1 MDTSTYILDCTHVS
15 KTFGKTHALSDAELH
30 CKEGEV
36 HCILGEN
43 GAGKSTLI
51 KILCGVHKPDPGAVI
66 KLDGKEISFS
76 SPSDAAAHGIVAVFQ
91 ELSIISGITVAENIF
106 LGVEPRRK
114 NHLIDYEKMNQEAL
128 RIMEYVGI
136 SGISPT
142 AMAGRLSLAER
153 QLLEVCKAVAKKP
166 RIIIFDEATSA
177 LSKKEVQILFTFI
190 KKLKSEGVTS
200 LFISHRMEELAQIV
214 DGGSVY
220 RDSHYIASFEWG
232 KVSEQQILNWIV
244 GREVRDIY
252 PPRNKVTTDEIA
264 LSIRHLSMGKKVRDV
279 SIDVRKGEILG
290 IAGLQ
295 GHGQTEF
302 LYTIF
307 GNYKDAT
314 GEIKVNGEPAKIKGI
329 PCAIQKGLSLV
340 PEERKLDGLM
350 LERSILENMTLMTL
364 KKHSRGGVLD
374 RKCELKSYA
383 DMQKLMQIK
392 AASPDTL
399 AGELSGGNQQKIVI
413 AKALLTDAPIILL
426 ADPTRG
432 IDIGAKLEIYRVI
445 NELAADGK
453 AVIYY
458 STELSELIYL
468 ANRVAVFVDGRIAA
482 VLEEDEISDMNVM
495 KYAMGAATVTKEG
508 GQKE

>member
-15 KTFGKTHALSDAELH
+15 KTFGRTQALTEAELH
-30 CKEGEV
+30 CKQGEI

-51 KILCGVHKPDPGAVI
+51 KILCGVHKPDPGTVI

-76 SPSDAAAHGIVAVFQ
+76 SPRDAAEHGIVAVFQ
-91 ELSIISGITVAENIF
+91 ELSIISEITVAENIF
-106 LGVEPRRK
+106 LGVEPRKKSR
-114 NHLIDYEKMNQEAL
+114 LIDYEKMNREAV
-128 RIMEYVGI
+128 RVMQYVGVE
-136 SGISPT
+136 GISPT
-142 AMAGRLSLAER
+142 AIAGRLPLAQR
-153 QLLEVCKAVAKKP
+153 QLLEVCKAVAKNP

-244 GREVRDIY
+244 GREVQDIY
-252 PPRNKVTTDEIA
+252 PPRNRVKSDEIA
-264 LSIRHLSMGKKVRDV
+264 LSIRHLSMGKKLRDI

-302 LYTIF
+302 LYTVF
-307 GNYKDAT
+307 GNYRDAT
-314 GEIKVNGEPAKIKGI
+314 GEIAINGKPAKIRGI
-329 PCAIQKGLSLV
+329 PSAIQKGLALV

-350 LERSILENMTLMTL
+350 LERSILENMVLMTL
-364 KKHSRGGVLD
+364 RRHSRGGVLD
-374 RKCELKSYA
+374 RRRELQSYR
-383 DMQKLMQIK
+383 DMQVLMQIK
-392 AASPDTL
+392 AASPDAL
-399 AGELSGGNQQKIVI
+399 ANELSGGNQQKIVI
-413 AKALLTDAPIILL
+413 AKALLTDASIVLL

-445 NELAADGK
+445 NELAAAGK
-453 AVIYY
+453 AVLYY

-468 ANRVAVFVDGRIAA
+468 ANRVAVFVEGSIAA

-495 KYAMGAATVTKEG
+495 KYAMGAGTARKQG
-508 GQKE
+508 GQEL